1 MSISEEQLAE
11 VERLYRVAVDAPS
24 ATPEYESAKILLAA
38 MTAPLALEVRRLQAE
53 VARMCECER
62 HMSADLATLRAAT
75 ADVMLSN
82 GGTPFEQ
89 GKAKGQAERDALQ
102 AEVARM
108 KSAVEVAV
116 ERAEKIVRE
125 LELVALG
132 RSGYLADSVKGADEL
147 FRYEVIRP
155 LRALL

>member
-1 MSISEEQLAE
+1 
-11 VERLYRVAVDAPS
+11 
-24 ATPEYESAKILLAA
+24 
-38 MTAPLALEVRRLQAE
+38 
-53 VARMCECER
+53 
-62 HMSADLATLRAAT
+62 
-75 ADVMLSN
+75 
-82 GGTPFEQ
+82 
-89 GKAKGQAERDALQ
+89 
-102 AEVARM
+102 M

>member
-11 VERLYRVAVDAPS
+11 VERHCAAVANR
-24 ATPEYESAKILLAA
+24 ATTPQDFVASKRELTRQA
-38 MTAPLALEVRRLQAE
+38 MPLALEVRRLQAE
-53 VARMCECER
+53 VARMCERER